1 MTLSNIISI
10 TKRKLYHSAEFFTTF
25 LRWSL
30 IAAIVGLIG
39 GIIGSAFHIS
49 VDYCTEIRMEH
60 NFFVLLL
67 PLGGIA
73 IVRLYK
79 LCNMSKHNGT
89 DNIIESIREQ
99 KKIPFRTAPLIFIAT
114 VITHLF
120 GGSAGREGAALQ
132 LGGSIGFKVGEALH
146 LDKKDRIL
154 VVMCGMSAFFSAL
167 FGTPLTAAIF
177 AIEVTSVGVMYY
189 AGLIPCIVSALTAF
203 GVSTL
208 FGVEGMNFYYIC
220 APTIDFVSVTSVI
233 LISIACAVTS
243 IIFCML
249 LHHGSAYAKKLIKSE
264 YLRIVIGSVLII
276 ILTYIFGND
285 YNGAGTHII
294 TDAANGTVKP
304 EAFILKIIFTV
315 ITIAVGFKGGEIVPT
330 FFIGATLGCF
340 LAQLTGMDAGFGAAV
355 GMTGMFCGMLNCP
368 IASLILSV
376 EMFGDN
382 DIILFAITC
391 AISYMLSG
399 YYGLYH
405 SQKIM
410 YSKTRTEFINKDAR

>member
-1 MTLSNIISI
+1 VL
-10 TKRKLYHSAEFFTTF
+10 HSDF
-25 LRWSL
+25 
-30 IAAIVGLIG
+30 
-39 GIIGSAFHIS
+39 S

-60 NFFVLLL
+60 NFFILLL
-67 PLGGIA
+67 PIGGIA

-99 KKIPFRTAPLIFIAT
+99 KKIPLRTAPLIFIAT

-132 LGGSIGFKVGEALH
+132 LGGSIGFRVGQILH

-154 VVMCGMSAFFSAL
+154 VVMCGMSAFFAAL

-208 FGVEGMNFYYIC
+208 LGVEGMNFYYIC
-220 APTIDFVSVTSVI
+220 APTIDFGSVTSVI
-233 LISIACAVTS
+233 VISIACALTS
-243 IIFCML
+243 IVFCML
-249 LHHGSAYAKKLIKSE
+249 LHHGSSLTKKLIKNE
-264 YLRIVIGSVLII
+264 YLRIVIGSALII

-294 TDAANGTVKP
+294 ANAANGVAKP
-304 EAFILKIIFTV
+304 EAFIVKIIFTV

-340 LAQLTGMDAGFGAAV
+340 LAQLTGMDPGFGAAI

-382 DIILFAITC
+382 NIILFAITC

-410 YSKTRTEFINKDAR
+410 YSKTKTEFINKDAR